1 MIYQNSKFLIVG
13 DDMFCPKCGSNMPD
27 GVKFCQ
33 NCGTPLAQQ
42 TQVPPDTAS
51 QPQMYTAAPQ
61 QSSDVQKEPN
71 QLLIFFLTVLICG
84 SILAAVMLFVKPG
97 YLISKDDSSSVTASS
112 RKDKKSD
119 EAPDKKEDSSS
130 EEKTETQTEKPA
142 ETSAPEGTVTEVQT
156 ETKPSETS
164 APVET
169 SGPEGPSGVPDVEI
183 TKYHTEEKP
192 EMEAFD
198 WFYGQNGVVESVPEG
213 AEEIT
218 DIAYIIG
225 GWKCLMDYNP
235 SDESS
240 NMKELDNADI
250 SLSNSKVK
258 MTLKGYK
265 LVMPGDSG
273 TFSVDGDDPEE
284 VLGDWDNG
292 KVSLDTGS
300 MVIKIEHFYMMKDA
314 DGTERQYGVGK
325 LYAGDLDFGYIA
337 LVRP

>member
-1 MIYQNSKFLIVG
+1 
-13 DDMFCPKCGSNMPD
+13 
-27 GVKFCQ
+27 
-33 NCGTPLAQQ
+33 
-42 TQVPPDTAS
+42 
-51 QPQMYTAAPQ
+51 
-61 QSSDVQKEPN
+61 
-71 QLLIFFLTVLICG
+71 
-84 SILAAVMLFVKPG
+84 
-97 YLISKDDSSSVTASS
+97 
-112 RKDKKSD
+112 
-119 EAPDKKEDSSS
+119 
-130 EEKTETQTEKPA
+130 
-142 ETSAPEGTVTEVQT
+142 
-156 ETKPSETS
+156 
-164 APVET
+164 
-169 SGPEGPSGVPDVEI
+169 
-183 TKYHTEEKP
+183 
-192 EMEAFD
+192 MEAFD